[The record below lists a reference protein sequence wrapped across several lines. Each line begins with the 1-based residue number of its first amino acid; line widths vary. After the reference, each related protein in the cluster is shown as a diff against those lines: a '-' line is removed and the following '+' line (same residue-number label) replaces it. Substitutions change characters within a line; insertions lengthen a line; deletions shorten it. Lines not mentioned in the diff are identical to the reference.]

1 MDSVATDSL
10 VIVGAGPKAVAI
22 AAKAYA
28 LGKVGVDVPWI
39 RIIEA
44 NSVGSNWLS
53 YGGWTDGRHLLG
65 TAPEKDVGFPYRTR
79 IAGEQSGEV
88 DDILL
93 SLGWQRF
100 LIQLDEYPAWIDRGR
115 PSPSHNL
122 WARYLAWVAAQ
133 IDLQIDYGTVVHAEA
148 VGTGWRVDV
157 EKSTGIET
165 IAAEGLLFSG
175 PGRST
180 RALLDDERV
189 LSVAAFWQAVSSRSL
204 PAASRVAVVGG
215 GETGAS
221 VIDELV
227 RHDLVE
233 LSVISPQPTI
243 FSRGE
248 SQFENQLYTDPTKWA
263 LLPEADRREFIRRT
277 DRGVFSIRVQ
287 QQLHSDDRVGHVH
300 GRVTDARAT
309 EAAVELT
316 VAHPT
321 AGDRRLPYDLVI
333 DATGIRALWFTD
345 LLSESATAAFESAIG
360 GSVDEAQ
367 VEESIDWDLSV
378 TGMSPKLYV
387 PGLSGYRQ
395 GPGFAN
401 LSCLGE
407 LSDRI
412 LAGVLGQSGP
422 ESAAAGVGAAQR
434 SAS

>member
-1 MDSVATDSL
+1 MESL

-22 AAKAYA
+22 AAKAFA
-28 LGKVGVDVPWI
+28 LRQVGIDVPAVKV
-39 RIIEA
+39 IEA
-44 NSVGSNWLS
+44 NSVASNWLS

-79 IAGEQSGEV
+79 IARDRSGKV

-93 SLGWQRF
+93 GLGWQRF
-100 LIQLDEYPAWIDRGR
+100 LIQLDEYPEWIDRGR
-115 PSPSHNL
+115 PSPTHNL
-122 WARYLAWVAAQ
+122 WARYLSWVAAE
-133 IDLQIDYGTVVHAEA
+133 IDLHVDYGTVTQARA
-148 VGTGWRVDV
+148 VDDHWSVSV
-157 EKSTGIET
+157 ETDGDTTEVSSD
-165 IAAEGLLFSG
+165 ALLFTG

-180 RALLDDERV
+180 RTFLDDPRV
-189 LSVAAFWQAVSSRSL
+189 LSVAGFWQAVSARAL

-263 LLPEADRREFIRRT
+263 ALPDGDRREFIRRT
-277 DRGVFSIRVQ
+277 DRGVFSVRVQ
-287 QQLHSDDRVGHVH
+287 QQLHSDDRVDHVH
-300 GRVTDARAT
+300 GRVMNADGAGDA
-309 EAAVELT
+309 VVLT
-316 VAHPT
+316 VEHPKFGSQDM
-321 AGDRRLPYDLVI
+321 AFDLVV
-333 DATGIRALWFTD
+333 DATGIRGLWFAD
-345 LLSESATAAFESAIG
+345 LLDDGARASIQQAIG
-360 GSVDEAQ
+360 GEISDER
-367 VEESIDWDLSV
+367 VESAVGWDLSIAEL
-378 TGMSPKLYV
+378 SPKLFV

-412 LAGVLGQSGP
+412 LA
-422 ESAAAGVGAAQR
+422 ESIVPADSGVGQR